1 MNLEELE
8 EALQDLLSS
17 EFVIET
23 DSHGEIIIRTGL
35 REDEEGELVD
45 HVSDDED
52 DEDFDPDHEPLEDD
66 DAEDF

>member
-8 EALQDLLSS
+8 ESLQDLLTSD
-17 EFVIET
+17 FVIET

-35 REDEEGELVD
+35 REDEDGELVD
-45 HVSDDED
+45 HVSDEEEED
-52 DEDFDPDHEPLEDD
+52 YDPDHEPLEED